1 MEIEMRK
8 LFYTFNPWWD
18 EEYVFEIKNRPK
30 YLKKISEDMDSKD
43 ILLLAGLRRV
53 GKSSIMKLVIGD
65 LIKRGID
72 KTRILFVSLDDFL
85 FNDKSIFGIIDEY
98 RLLHKIKME
107 EKIYLFLDEVTYKD
121 KWQQQLKNIY
131 DRGNVKIIAGS
142 SSSSIFVDENA
153 YLTGR
158 SRVLEVKPLDF
169 DEWLVFK
176 EIKLKTVDSDLMKA
190 YFDDYLRE
198 GGMPEYVIKNDRAYI
213 QNLVEQ
219 LIYKDI
225 IAKHNI
231 KMKSAIQDLFL
242 LLMERSGKQLSINNI
257 GKIMNITPSNAKRY
271 IEYFEDTFLVGLIRK
286 YGKTN
291 EKITSQSKLYTGDV
305 GIRNAYTGYRDKGAV
320 FENYVYLKIKEKN
333 PYYYVE
339 DGTELDFIT
348 DRYFGEQYLIECK
361 YNSELTRKQR
371 DLFER
376 LKVKNKII
384 LTGHKDLHLIENI

>member
-1 MEIEMRK
+1 VKK

-18 EEYVFEIKNRPK
+18 EGYVFEIKNRPK

-65 LIKRGID
+65 LIKKGID

-98 RLLHKIKME
+98 RLLHKTKVE

-158 SRVLEVKPLDF
+158 SRVIEVKPLDF

-176 EIKLKTVDSDLMKA
+176 EIKLKAVDSDLMKV

-231 KMKSAIQDLFL
+231 KMKSVIQDLFL

-257 GKIMNITPSNAKRY
+257 GNILNITPSNAKRY
-271 IEYFEDTFLVGLIRK
+271 IEYFEDTFLIGLIRK

-339 DGTELDFIT
+339 DGIELDFIT
-348 DRYFGEQYLIECK
+348 DRYFGEQFLIECK

-371 DLFER
+371 DLFDR

-384 LTGHKDLHLIENI
+384 LNGYEDLHLIGNI

>member
-1 MEIEMRK
+1 MKK

-18 EEYVFEIKNRPK
+18 EGYVFEIKDRAK

-65 LIKRGID
+65 LIKKGMD

-142 SSSSIFVDENA
+142 SSSSIFIDENA

-158 SRVLEVKPLDF
+158 SRVIEVKPLDF

-176 EIKLKTVDSDLMKA
+176 EIKLKAVDSDLMKV
-190 YFDDYLRE
+190 YFDDYLQE

-231 KMKSAIQDLFL
+231 KMKSVIQDLFL

-257 GKIMNITPSNAKRY
+257 GNILNITPSNAKRY
-271 IEYFEDTFLVGLIRK
+271 IEYFEDTFLIGLIRK

-333 PYYYVE
+333 PYYYAE
-339 DGTELDFIT
+339 DGIELDFIT

-384 LTGHKDLHLIENI
+384 LNGHKDLHLIENI

>member
-1 MEIEMRK
+1 VKK

-18 EEYVFEIKNRPK
+18 EGYVFEIKNRAK
-30 YLKKISEDMDSKD
+30 YLKKISEEMDSKD

-65 LIKRGID
+65 LIKNGID

-158 SRVLEVKPLDF
+158 SRVIEVKPLDF

-176 EIKLKTVDSDLMKA
+176 EIKLKAVDSDLMKV

-231 KMKSAIQDLFL
+231 KMKSVIQDLFL

-257 GKIMNITPSNAKRY
+257 GNILNITPSNAKRY
-271 IEYFEDTFLVGLIRK
+271 IEYFEDTFLIGLIRK

-291 EKITSQSKLYTGDV
+291 GKITSQSKLYTGDV

-333 PYYYVE
+333 PFYCVE
-339 DGTELDFIT
+339 DGIELDFIT

-361 YNSELTRKQR
+361 YNSELTRKQC

-384 LTGHKDLHLIENI
+384 LNGHKDLHLIENI

>member
-1 MEIEMRK
+1 VKK

-18 EEYVFEIKNRPK
+18 EGYVFEIKNRVK

-65 LIKRGID
+65 LIKKGMD

-158 SRVLEVKPLDF
+158 SRVIEVKPLDF

-176 EIKLKTVDSDLMKA
+176 EIKLKAVDSDLMKV

-231 KMKSAIQDLFL
+231 KMKSVIQDLFL

-257 GKIMNITPSNAKRY
+257 GNILNITPSNAKRY
-271 IEYFEDTFLVGLIRK
+271 IEYFEDTFLIALIRK

-339 DGTELDFIT
+339 DGIELDFIT

-371 DLFER
+371 DIFER

-384 LTGHKDLHLIENI
+384 LNGHKDLHLIENI

>member
-1 MEIEMRK
+1 MKK

-18 EEYVFEIKNRPK
+18 EGYVFEIKNRVK

-65 LIKRGID
+65 LIKKGMD

-158 SRVLEVKPLDF
+158 SRVIEVKPLDF

-176 EIKLKTVDSDLMKA
+176 EIKLKAVDSDLMKV

-231 KMKSAIQDLFL
+231 KMKSVIQDLFL

-257 GKIMNITPSNAKRY
+257 GNILNITPSNAKRY
-271 IEYFEDTFLVGLIRK
+271 IEYFEDTFLIALIRK

-339 DGTELDFIT
+339 DGIELDFIT

-371 DLFER
+371 DIFER

-384 LTGHKDLHLIENI
+384 LNGHKDLHLIENI

>member
-1 MEIEMRK
+1 MKK

-18 EEYVFEIKNRPK
+18 EGYVFEIKNRAK

-65 LIKRGID
+65 LIKNGMD

-158 SRVLEVKPLDF
+158 SRVIEVKPLDF

-176 EIKLKTVDSDLMKA
+176 AIKLKAVDSDLMKV

-231 KMKSAIQDLFL
+231 KMKSVIQDLFL

-257 GKIMNITPSNAKRY
+257 GNILNITPSNAKRY
-271 IEYFEDTFLVGLIRK
+271 IEYFEDTFLIALIRK

-333 PYYYVE
+333 PYYYAE
-339 DGTELDFIT
+339 DGIEIDFIT

-384 LTGHKDLHLIENI
+384 LNGYKDLHLIENI

>member
-1 MEIEMRK
+1 VKK

-18 EEYVFEIKNRPK
+18 EGYVFEIKDRAK

-65 LIKRGID
+65 LIKKGMD

-142 SSSSIFVDENA
+142 SSSSIFIDENA

-158 SRVLEVKPLDF
+158 SRVIEVKPLDF

-176 EIKLKTVDSDLMKA
+176 EIKLKAVDSDLMKV
-190 YFDDYLRE
+190 YFDDYLQE

-231 KMKSAIQDLFL
+231 KMKSVIQDLFL

-257 GKIMNITPSNAKRY
+257 GNILNITPSNAKRY
-271 IEYFEDTFLVGLIRK
+271 IEYFEDTFLIGLIRK

-333 PYYYVE
+333 PYYYAE
-339 DGTELDFIT
+339 DGIELDFIT

-384 LTGHKDLHLIENI
+384 LNGHKDLHLIENI

>member
-1 MEIEMRK
+1 MRK

>member
-1 MEIEMRK
+1 VKK

-18 EEYVFEIKNRPK
+18 EGYVFEIKDRAK

-65 LIKRGID
+65 LIKKGMD

-142 SSSSIFVDENA
+142 SSSSIFIDENA

-158 SRVLEVKPLDF
+158 SRVIEVKPLDF

-176 EIKLKTVDSDLMKA
+176 EIKLKAVDSDLMKV
-190 YFDDYLRE
+190 YFDDYLQE

-231 KMKSAIQDLFL
+231 KMKSVIQDLFL

-257 GKIMNITPSNAKRY
+257 GNILNITPSNAKRY
-271 IEYFEDTFLVGLIRK
+271 IEYFEDTFLIGLIRK

-333 PYYYVE
+333 PYYYAE
-339 DGTELDFIT
+339 DGIELDFIT

-384 LTGHKDLHLIENI
+384 LNGHKNLHLIENI

>member
-1 MEIEMRK
+1 M
-8 LFYTFNPWWD
+8 
-18 EEYVFEIKNRPK
+18 
-30 YLKKISEDMDSKD
+30 
-43 ILLLAGLRRV
+43 
-53 GKSSIMKLVIGD
+53 
-65 LIKRGID
+65 D

-158 SRVLEVKPLDF
+158 SRVIEVKPLDF

-176 EIKLKTVDSDLMKA
+176 EIKLKAVDSDLMKV

-231 KMKSAIQDLFL
+231 KMKSVIQDLFL

-257 GKIMNITPSNAKRY
+257 GNILNITPSNAKRY
-271 IEYFEDTFLVGLIRK
+271 IEYFEDTFLIGLIRK

-333 PYYYVE
+333 PYYYAE
-339 DGTELDFIT
+339 DGIELDFIT
-348 DRYFGEQYLIECK
+348 DRYFGERYLIECK

-371 DLFER
+371 DLFDR
-376 LKVKNKII
+376 LKVEKKII
-384 LTGHKDLHLIENI
+384 LNGYKDLHLIENI

>member
-1 MEIEMRK
+1 MKK

-18 EEYVFEIKNRPK
+18 EGYVFEIKDRAK

-65 LIKRGID
+65 LIKKGMD

-142 SSSSIFVDENA
+142 SSSSIFIDENA

-158 SRVLEVKPLDF
+158 SRVIEVKPLDF

-176 EIKLKTVDSDLMKA
+176 EIKLKAVDSDLMKV
-190 YFDDYLRE
+190 YFDDYLQE

-231 KMKSAIQDLFL
+231 KMKSVIQDLFL

-257 GKIMNITPSNAKRY
+257 GNILNITPSNAKRY
-271 IEYFEDTFLVGLIRK
+271 IEYFEDTFLIGLIRK

-333 PYYYVE
+333 PYYYAE
-339 DGTELDFIT
+339 DGIELDFIT

-384 LTGHKDLHLIENI
+384 LNGHKNLHLIENI